1 MAARMGNGRAGNAAA
16 GRGLL
21 LVLVALVIGVLLLS
35 QVDSD
40 GDVDAVAAGDGS
52 TVTDPGTDE
61 TGGDGTGETDGTDG
75 TETTDPG
82 PSIDPE
88 TGETIPAGQTPETEA
103 PVVTDP
109 PVQVEARPATEV
121 TVIVVNGN
129 TGINGAAG
137 RLSDQL
143 QPFGYVQLDP
153 TNATDAV
160 GQVAVSQIYHEAGFL
175 AEGNKLAGELG
186 WPIES
191 VQPMPEPPPVDA
203 LDGANLLVLL
213 GTDNAS
219 AG

>member
-35 QVDSD
+35 QVDGD
-40 GDVDAVAAGDGS
+40 GDVDAVEAGDSDG
-52 TVTDPGTDE
+52 TVATDSTDPATDE
-61 TGGDGTGETDGTDG
+61 TGGEGTD
-75 TETTDPG
+75 TTPDQ

-88 TGETIPAGQTPETEA
+88 TGETIPEGQTPATDSV
-103 PVVTDP
+103 VVTEP
-109 PVQVEARPATEV
+109 PVQVDSRPATEV
-121 TVIVVNGN
+121 TVVVVNGN

-160 GQVAVSQIYHEAGFL
+160 GQVAVSQIYHEAGFA
-175 AEGNKLAGELG
+175 AEGNKLAEELG

-191 VQPMPEPPPVDA
+191 VQPMPEPPPVES

-213 GTDNAS
+213 GTDNAT

>member
-35 QVDSD
+35 QVDGD
-40 GDVDAVAAGDGS
+40 GDVDAVAADDGS
-52 TVTDPGTDE
+52 TSTETTEGGTD
-61 TGGDGTGETDGTDG
+61 GGEGGEG
-75 TETTDPG
+75 TETTDDV

-88 TGETIPAGQTPETEA
+88 TGDTIPADQVPDTEA
-103 PVVTDP
+103 PVVTEPPLAVRDP
-109 PVQVEARPATEV
+109 SEV
-121 TVIVVNGN
+121 TVLVVNGG
-129 TGINGAAG
+129 TGIQGAAG
-137 RLSDQL
+137 RLSDQI
-143 QPFGYVQLDP
+143 QPFGYLQADP

-160 GQVAVSQIYHEAGFL
+160 GQVAVSQIYYEAGWA
-175 AEGNKLAGELG
+175 AEANKLAGELG

-213 GTDNAS
+213 GTDNATP
-219 AG
+219 A

>member
-1 MAARMGNGRAGNAAA
+1 MAARMGNGRAGSAAA

-35 QVDSD
+35 QVDGD
-40 GDVDAVAAGDGS
+40 GDVDAVAADDGS
-52 TVTDPGTDE
+52 SATDSTDPTTDS
-61 TGGDGTGETDGTDG
+61 TDGGDQAP
-75 TETTDPG
+75 ETTG
-82 PSIDPE
+82 APSIAPE
-88 TGETIPAGQTPETEA
+88 TGETIPAGTPSTEA
-103 PVVTDP
+103 PVVTEP
-109 PVQVEARPATEV
+109 PVSPDVRPAPEV
-121 TVIVVNGN
+121 TVVVVNGN
-129 TGINGAAG
+129 TGVNGAAG

-143 QPFGYVQLDP
+143 QPFGYVQVDP

-160 GQVAVSQIYHEAGFL
+160 GQVTVSQVHYEAGFA
-175 AEGNKLAGELG
+175 AEANKLAGELG

-191 VQPMPEPPPVDA
+191 VQPMPEPPPVES